1 MLSKVDI
8 NLLIKLT
15 RFNFV
20 PHRGSIES
28 MTKKHR
34 KHHKRSLRWNLGE
47 RRSLQ
52 IFMNHFF
59 SSLDNYLGADNL
71 GAHTGIP
78 VAKCLWIRHC
88 IYTCFRSIR
97 KTLKNEC
104 PP

>member
-20 PHRGSIES
+20 SHRGSIES

-59 SSLDNYLGADNL
+59 SSLDNYLGADRF
-71 GAHTGIP
+71 GRPYRYTGSQMPLDTSLP
-78 VAKCLWIRHC
+78 VLLSV
-88 IYTCFRSIR
+88 T
-97 KTLKNEC
+97 
-104 PP
+104 